1 MNAETT
7 SASSQWSALQGQWQA
22 LGQQWTDWWT
32 QSATGLP
39 ARASTFSGSA
49 NSPIALPAMPS
60 AWIDPAVATTLTEEF
75 NLKLEALWLRTLQGT
90 PKDAATTRL
99 DRRFS
104 TREWQEQPYFA
115 LLKDAYLL
123 YAEYL
128 NELAE
133 LTQTDAATKKRIA
146 FIVRQYIDAIAPS
159 NFLATNPDAL
169 KLALESGGVSLA
181 QGLSNLAADAQ
192 RGRIAMTDESAFQ
205 VGVNLAVTP
214 GTVVYR
220 NDLIEL
226 IQYAP
231 TTKSVFRRPLLIIP
245 PCINKFYILDLQPDN
260 SFVRH
265 AVDQGHTVFMVS
277 WKNITAELGAL
288 GWDDYLEAG
297 VLAAIDQVRDITA
310 SKTINVLGFCVGG
323 TLLACALAVLAARRK
338 SPVASVTFLTTM
350 LDFTDPGDI
359 GVYISRDSL
368 AAREPKLRAGGRVQ
382 GSELASAFASLR
394 ANELVW
400 NYVVGNYL
408 KGQTPPAFDLLYWNG
423 DSANLPGPMYI
434 DYMTNMY
441 LDNRLREPGALTM
454 CGQKIDLGR
463 IAVPAYVYAS
473 REDHIVPW
481 RSGYRTVGLLGGDP
495 TFVLGASGHIAG
507 VINPA
512 SKNRRNYWTNELL
525 TDDAD
530 DWLARAESHP
540 GSWWPHW
547 AAWLAEHGGARHGA
561 PPQVGNARHRPLGA
575 APGVYVVEH
584 AD

>member
-7 SASSQWSALQGQWQA
+7 SPSSRQSTLQEQWQA
-22 LGQQWTDWWT
+22 LGQQWAQWWT
-32 QSATGLP
+32 QAAAGLP
-39 ARASTFSGSA
+39 ATSLPFSERG
-49 NSPIALPAMPS
+49 NSSIALPTVTD
-60 AWIDPAVATTLTEEF
+60 AWIDPSAAAALTEQF
-75 NLKLEALWLRTLQGT
+75 NLKLEALWLRTLQGA
-90 PKDAATTRL
+90 PKDAASTHR
-99 DRRFS
+99 DRRFA
-104 TREWQEQPYFA
+104 TREWREQPYFA

-123 YAEYL
+123 YAGYL

-133 LTQTDAATKKRIA
+133 LAQADSATKKRIE
-146 FIVRQYIDAIAPS
+146 FMVRQYIDAIAPS

-169 KLALESGGVSLA
+169 KLALESGGASLA

-205 VGVNLAVTP
+205 VGINLAVTP
-214 GTVVYR
+214 GSVVYR

-231 TTKSVFRRPLLIIP
+231 TTKQVFRRPLVIIP
-245 PCINKFYILDLQPDN
+245 PCINKYYILDLQPDN
-260 SFVRH
+260 SFVRY

-277 WKNITAELGAL
+277 WRNIPAALGAL
-288 GWDDYLEAG
+288 RWDDYLEAG
-297 VLAAIDQVRDITA
+297 VLTAIDQVRDITA
-310 SKTINVLGFCVGG
+310 SKTVNALGFCIGG
-323 TLLACALAVLAARRK
+323 TLLACALAVLAVRRA
-338 SPVASVTFLTTM
+338 SPVASATFLTTM

-368 AAREPKLRAGGRVQ
+368 AAREAKLRGGGRVQ

-423 DSANLPGPMYI
+423 DSSNLPGPMYL
-434 DYMTNMY
+434 DYVTNMY
-441 LDNRLREPGALTM
+441 LDNRLREPDALTM
-454 CGQKIDLGR
+454 CGRKIDLGR
-463 IAVPAYVYAS
+463 IALPAYIYAS

-512 SKNRRNYWTNELL
+512 SKNRRDYWTNELL

-530 DWLARAESHP
+530 DWLARAESRP

-547 AAWLAEHGGARHGA
+547 AAWLADYGGTRHPA
-561 PPQVGNARHRPLGA
+561 PPSVGNARHRPLGA
-575 APGVYVVEH
+575 APGAYVTEH
-584 AD
+584 PD

>member
-1 MNAETT
+1 MSEETPSNEWT
-7 SASSQWSALQGQWQA
+7 TLQGQWQA
-22 LGQQWTDWWT
+22 LGQQWARWWT
-32 QSATGLP
+32 QTTAGLP
-39 ARASTFSGSA
+39 AANLPFSTGGNSG
-49 NSPIALPAMPS
+49 IALPAVPA
-60 AWIDPAVATTLTEEF
+60 AWIEPAAAAALTEQF
-75 NLKLEALWLRTLQGT
+75 KLKLEVLWLRALQGA
-90 PKDAATTRL
+90 PKDAAVPHR
-99 DRRFS
+99 DRRFA
-104 TREWQEQPYFA
+104 TREWREQPYFA

-128 NELAE
+128 HELAE
-133 LTQTDAATKKRIA
+133 LAQTDAAGKKRIE
-146 FIVRQYIDAIAPS
+146 FLVRQYIDAIAPS

-169 KLALESGGVSLA
+169 KLALESGGTSLA

-192 RGRIAMTDESAFQ
+192 RGRIAMTDDSAFQ

-214 GTVVYR
+214 GSVVFR

-231 TTKSVFRRPLLIIP
+231 TTKQVFRRPLVIIP
-245 PCINKFYILDLQPDN
+245 PCINKYYILDLQPDN

-277 WKNITAELGAL
+277 WRNIPAELGAL
-288 GWDDYLEAG
+288 RWDDYLEAG
-297 VLAAIDQVRDITA
+297 VLMAIDQVRAITA
-310 SKTINVLGFCVGG
+310 SKTVNVLGFCVGG
-323 TLLACALAVLAARRK
+323 TLLACALAVLAARRA

-368 AAREPKLRAGGRVQ
+368 AAREPMLRAGTRVQ

-423 DSANLPGPMYI
+423 DSANLPGPMYL
-434 DYMTNMY
+434 DYVTNMY

-463 IAVPAYVYAS
+463 IALPAYVYAS

-525 TDDAD
+525 TDDPD
-530 DWLARAESHP
+530 DWLARAESRP

-547 AAWLAEHGGARHGA
+547 TAWLAEHGGARHPA
-561 PPQVGNARHRPLGA
+561 PSSVGDARHRPLGA
-575 APGVYVVEH
+575 APGTYVTEH
-584 AD
+584 VD